1 MKKEQ
6 QLIPTKPVR
15 PEKAPARLGVKTKI
29 RAGRLVTVD
38 PPEPD

>member
-6 QLIPTKPVR
+6 QTLPKEPV
-15 PEKAPARLGVKTKI
+15 PAQLVVKTKI
-29 RAGRLVTVD
+29 RAGRSVTAD